1 MVSVRSLRDG
11 CVGSIAGG
19 AEVTVKGVD
28 PEILPDAALIVVCPA
43 ATEVASPL
51 EPAAL
56 LMVATAVLDELQ
68 VTEAVRIFMVLS
80 VYFPVAINCCVVPLA
95 ILGFAGVTCMDTS
108 GAEVTVKTVERE
120 ILPDAA
126 VIEVCPAATE
136 VASPLE
142 PAALL
147 MVAAAVFHE
156 LQVTEAVKSCVVLL
170 PYFPVAVNCCVVP
183 LAIFGFVGV
192 TSMDVS
198 GACVVTMT
206 QALGA

>member
-28 PEILPDAALIVVCPA
+28 PEILSDSALIVVCPA

-68 VTEAVRIFMVLS
+68 VPEAVRIFMALS

-95 ILGFAGVTCMDTS
+95 IL
-108 GAEVTVKTVERE
+108 
-120 ILPDAA
+120 
-126 VIEVCPAATE
+126 
-136 VASPLE
+136 
-142 PAALL
+142 
-147 MVAAAVFHE
+147 
-156 LQVTEAVKSCVVLL
+156 
-170 PYFPVAVNCCVVP
+170 
-183 LAIFGFVGV
+183 GFVGV